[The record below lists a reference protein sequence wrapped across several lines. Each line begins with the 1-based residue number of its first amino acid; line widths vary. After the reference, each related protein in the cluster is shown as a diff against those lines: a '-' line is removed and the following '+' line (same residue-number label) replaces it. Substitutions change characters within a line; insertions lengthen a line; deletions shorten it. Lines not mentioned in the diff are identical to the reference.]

1 MQLLQRRCGNHSDYL
16 IRQSNKTYTSEQTHE
31 AEQRSAFNEHSSWL
45 KNSVSANLFQYLLR
59 PPYRCKAF
67 GLTSFP
73 NYTNSQV
80 PLPHILLFTVEFQLI
95 FTYLHS
101 LLRVKTLF
109 SDCTFWNEDAVW
121 SAPYL
126 CFIIKYSVHFLKWN
140 LPLWFYGKFSNK
152 IFFSRKY
159 LLCILETFE
168 LLLFVSPRS
177 GLYAWY
183 SDLRKLL
190 SLESKKLN

>member
-16 IRQSNKTYTSEQTHE
+16 IRQSNKTYTSEPTQ
-31 AEQRSAFNEHSSWL
+31 EQRSAFNEHSSCL
-45 KNSVSANLFQYLLR
+45 KNRASANRFQYLLGSL
-59 PPYRCKAF
+59 YRCKAF
-67 GLTSFP
+67 GLTSFR
-73 NYTNSQV
+73 NYTKSRV
-80 PLPHILLFTVEFQLI
+80 PLPHILLFTVEFRLI

-109 SDCTFWNEDAVW
+109 SDCTFWNEDAAC
-121 SAPYL
+121 SAPHL
-126 CFIIKYSVHFLKWN
+126 CFILKYSVHFLKWN

-152 IFFSRKY
+152 RIFFFSRKY
-159 LLCILETFE
+159 LLCILETFK

-177 GLYAWY
+177 GLYTWY

-190 SLESKKLN
+190 SLESKELN